1 MSNEKHLI
9 LKTPKFSYELS
20 QFIKVESIDNNMPY
34 NDIIVKYLNFGIE
47 KDDFQKTRILKI
59 PSELDILKTVY
70 ISDESDKFLLK
81 KTNENKISK
90 NNLFINY
97 IVSGIEH
104 TNNKSTL
111 QQYWFDLLKEDL
123 VNVYVG

>member
-20 QFIKVESIDNNMPY
+20 QFIKLESIDNNMPY
-34 NDIIVKYLNFGIE
+34 NDIIIKYLNIGIE

-70 ISDESDKFLLK
+70 ISDESDKFLSK
-81 KTNENKISK
+81 KSNENKVPKSD
-90 NNLFINY
+90 LFINY